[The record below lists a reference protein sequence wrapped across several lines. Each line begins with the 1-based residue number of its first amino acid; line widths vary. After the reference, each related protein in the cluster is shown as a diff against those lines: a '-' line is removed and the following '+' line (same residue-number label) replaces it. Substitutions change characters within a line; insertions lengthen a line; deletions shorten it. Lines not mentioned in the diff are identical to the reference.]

1 MKNFAK
7 ILSIGCFALV
17 LLVGICATGFSEEM
31 TSITGTVT
39 ADNQLLGDDGQM
51 YSVADDQ
58 SGQDLLQNV
67 DKKVEVK
74 GTVSEKEGMKQI
86 MVKSFK
92 VME

>member
-1 MKNFAK
+1 MKNFAR
-7 ILSIGCFALV
+7 ILSIGFFALV
-17 LLVGICATGFSEEM
+17 LFVNLCGTGFSEDM

>member
-1 MKNFAK
+1 MNKIVK
-7 ILSIGCFALV
+7 ILSVGFIALA
-17 LLVGICATGFSEEM
+17 LLVSVCGTGFSEEM
-31 TSITGTVT
+31 TSISGVVT

-67 DKKVEVK
+67 EKKVEVK

-86 MVKSFK
+86 VVKSFK

>member
-1 MKNFAK
+1 MKNSVK
-7 ILSIGCFALV
+7 ILSVVFFALV
-17 LLVGICATGFSEEM
+17 LLVSVCGTGFSEEM
-31 TSITGTVT
+31 ASISGTIT
-39 ADNQLLGDDGQM
+39 PDNQLLGDDGQT

-58 SGQDLLQNV
+58 SGKDLLQNV

-86 MVKSFK
+86 TVKSFK